1 MKKNLTRALAMLL
14 LFALVLLPFASCSS
28 GTENASGDKDAAAEG
43 GQNTA
48 DASSDPE
55 ADATADAEEERI
67 KPDIPETADFGG
79 DEIYFVVWELS
90 SWADTVRQ
98 FRDIY
103 AEELTGEAIN
113 DAVYNRNA
121 LVETNYNVKI
131 TQERMDIG
139 AIDGALSKAVTA
151 GDTTYDVVYPRLY
164 EAAGMYQKNYFHNL
178 LNVPHIDFDKPW
190 WDSNCADSLSCM
202 GILLCAA
209 TSINVNDKDATAA
222 MAFSKQEAENYG
234 LEDLYTAVR
243 EGRWTFDMIA
253 ALSEQCTRDSN
264 GDGTITYDDFYG
276 FLGKNDV
283 MTSFWHG
290 GGGLLCSKDEDGA
303 FAFTFGTE
311 RDIDVAVKVVNM
323 MQQTWFFNQ
332 HLHSEVDDT
341 EFTELFETGHGLFF
355 WMRLDEVTN
364 MRNGDTDFGIL
375 PTPKYEEAQDK
386 YYSFVSQH
394 TTGLM
399 SIPITISGD
408 ALDELGMVLEAMA
421 AESHYTLIPEYIELS
436 LKTKHARDQESGDM
450 LDIIINNRIFDPME
464 IYNFGGFANTFMG
477 YGPNNTTDIASNVQK
492 SSKVITKTIDK
503 MVKKLLEDN
512 GG

>member
-1 MKKNLTRALAMLL
+1 MKKSLTRALAMLL
-14 LFALVLLPFASCSS
+14 LFALVLLPLASCSS

-48 DASSDPE
+48 DASADPE
-55 ADATADAEEERI
+55 ADAAADAEEERI

-131 TQERMDIG
+131 AQERMDIG

-222 MAFSKQEAENYG
+222 MAFSKQEA
-234 LEDLYTAVR
+234 
-243 EGRWTFDMIA
+243 
-253 ALSEQCTRDSN
+253 
-264 GDGTITYDDFYG
+264 
-276 FLGKNDV
+276 
-283 MTSFWHG
+283 
-290 GGGLLCSKDEDGA
+290 
-303 FAFTFGTE
+303 
-311 RDIDVAVKVVNM
+311 
-323 MQQTWFFNQ
+323 
-332 HLHSEVDDT
+332 
-341 EFTELFETGHGLFF
+341 
-355 WMRLDEVTN
+355 
-364 MRNGDTDFGIL
+364 
-375 PTPKYEEAQDK
+375 
-386 YYSFVSQH
+386 
-394 TTGLM
+394 
-399 SIPITISGD
+399 
-408 ALDELGMVLEAMA
+408 
-421 AESHYTLIPEYIELS
+421 
-436 LKTKHARDQESGDM
+436 
-450 LDIIINNRIFDPME
+450 
-464 IYNFGGFANTFMG
+464 
-477 YGPNNTTDIASNVQK
+477 
-492 SSKVITKTIDK
+492 
-503 MVKKLLEDN
+503 
-512 GG
+512 